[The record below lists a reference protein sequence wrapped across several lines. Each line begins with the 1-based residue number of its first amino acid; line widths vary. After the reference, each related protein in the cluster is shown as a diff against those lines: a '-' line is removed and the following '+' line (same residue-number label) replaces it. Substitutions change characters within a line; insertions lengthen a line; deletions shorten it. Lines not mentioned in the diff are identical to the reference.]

1 MLHNS
6 QQNVPNSVKCLLN
19 TYVGKAYKIN
29 PIIDEIYN
37 IFLFLLRRYFGS
49 RFLVHLLPNQFETS
63 VLIIVNNNIRKIIKK
78 VKVFLFENEVN
89 INAIKAEKK
98 VIGVEEIIAVY
109 SSIPEF
115 SQAGTKTIEPP
126 IPNIPTRNPA
136 KNPEIIQFHIFLELI
151 LSVYLRKTKPCFCF

>member
-37 IFLFLLRRYFGS
+37 IFLILLRRYFGS

-63 VLIIVNNNIRKIIKK
+63 ALIIVNNKIRKIIKK
-78 VKVFLFENEVN
+78 VKVFLFENKVN
-89 INAIKAEKK
+89 IKAIKAEKK